1 MADQNETKNGRL
13 DRPYAGRRS
22 MQDSTNSNTAKEIPV
37 LCRQIRFFREKMNM
51 EQKELAAKVGI
62 KSNAVSNWE
71 NGRTRPDIALLPKIC
86 QVLGV
91 SMDDLFDIPK
101 PEAETHPAEKPA
113 ITMTKRTNPEEEGML
128 EEFQQL
134 SEGHRSVVISM
145 VSQLRDVEDKELYDS
160 ISEET
165 KYLKGLSAGCD
176 AGAEYEDPGE
186 TIHLYKSKLHPLMDC
201 VFTVSGDSMEPDF
214 HNGDLVM
221 VQRLSEKSDLE
232 YGEIGAFSVHNE
244 TYIKKFTKR
253 GLVSLNKKYK
263 IMRFQEDER
272 VFIIGRVLGVV
283 DPEAIVSFEDVQRYE
298 RIKKKMESDD

>member
-1 MADQNETKNGRL
+1 MGE
-13 DRPYAGRRS
+13 RR
-22 MQDSTNSNTAKEIPV
+22 I
-37 LCRQIRFFREKMNM
+37 REKKNM

-101 PEAETHPAEKPA
+101 PETETPSTEKPT

-176 AGAEYEDPGE
+176 AGTEYEDPGE

-201 VFTVSGDSMEPDF
+201 VFTVSGDSMEPAF
-214 HNGDLVM
+214 HDGDIVLVKHCVSVRPGEVGIFTNGDA
-221 VQRLSEKSDLE
+221 
-232 YGEIGAFSVHNE
+232 G
-244 TYIKKFTKR
+244 YIKVYQQD
-253 GLVSLNKKYK
+253 GLHSINPCYAT
-263 IMRFQEDER
+263 MQFC
-272 VFIIGRVLGVV
+272 
-283 DPEAIVSFEDVQRYE
+283 
-298 RIKKKMESDD
+298 ESDDVRCIGKVIGIAGEELFAKEYEIP